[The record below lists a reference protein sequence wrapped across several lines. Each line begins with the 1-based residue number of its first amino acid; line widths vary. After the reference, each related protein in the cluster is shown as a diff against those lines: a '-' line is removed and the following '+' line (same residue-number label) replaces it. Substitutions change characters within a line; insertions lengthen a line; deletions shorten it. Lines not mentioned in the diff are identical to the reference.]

1 MMTVRNPI
9 TIGIPII
16 TLHKISF
23 SLIIETSRGRAKPNA
38 ADENI
43 AKHIII
49 YVRNPV
55 LPL

>member
-1 MMTVRNPI
+1 MITVRNPI

-16 TLHKISF
+16 NLHKISF